1 MCFTLR
7 GTLPVTYVYI
17 NQDSSPWITLL
28 ATVSC
33 HWVSVNWQFL
43 LQVDFLK
50 MTQAWN
56 SKTVMYIGQN
66 ILTHKVSKWQLD
78 WNGLPPFAG
87 GVWVKSTTSVSWVD
101 VAVAV
106 LVAADIKIR
115 YITQVKKSKFND
127 PNEQLIISMTKIS
140 TQDITMMYSF

>member
-1 MCFTLR
+1 MAAGL
-7 GTLPVTYVYI
+7 
-17 NQDSSPWITLL
+17 S
-28 ATVSC
+28 
-33 HWVSVNWQFL
+33 
-43 LQVDFLK
+43 
-50 MTQAWN
+50 
-56 SKTVMYIGQN
+56 
-66 ILTHKVSKWQLD
+66 

-140 TQDITMMYSF
+140 TQDITIMMYSFLMHLLVMITGHSPVQCRAKSGKWFQNIHDLITSELYDTL